1 MSFQKQVYLN
11 QALGNVGQISKAH
24 HSFCNVIPAIAA
36 DEFVKVGSF
45 VQSKATGATNEN
57 EVIGASGKAISGSI
71 LGVVVRDSLKVAGDS
86 TATLAV
92 KKGENC
98 AILTEGSI
106 FIETDLQSQAK
117 KGQYVFLKDA
127 DGTLAFYNTTTQS
140 NYTYTGFR
148 VSKGNDTAT
157 SGLIE
162 ITTARA

>member
-1 MSFQKQVYLN
+1 MSFQKQVNLN

-45 VQSKATGATNEN
+45 VQSSATATNEN

-98 AILTEGSI
+98 AVLNEGSI
-106 FIETDLQSQAK
+106 FIETSLQAK

-127 DGTLAFYNTTTQS
+127 DGTLAFDDTATKAS
-140 NYTYTGFR
+140 HTYTGFR
-148 VSKGNDTAT
+148 VSKGNETAVR
-157 SGLIE
+157 GIIE

>member
-1 MSFQKQVYLN
+1 MSFQKQVNLN
-11 QALGNVGQISKAH
+11 QALGNVGQISKAY

-36 DEFVKVGSF
+36 DENVRVGSF
-45 VQSKATGATNEN
+45 VQSKTSPTNEN
-57 EVIGASGKAISGSI
+57 EVIGASGVAISGSI

-98 AILTEGSI
+98 AVLNEGSI
-106 FIETDLQSQAK
+106 FIETSLQAK

-127 DGTLAFYNTTTQS
+127 DGTLAFDDTATKAS
-140 NYTYTGFR
+140 HTYTGFR
-148 VSKGNDTAT
+148 VSKGHDTT
-157 SGLIE
+157 SAGLIE

>member
-1 MSFQKQVYLN
+1 MSFQKQVNLN

-45 VQSKATGATNEN
+45 VQSKTSPTNEN

-86 TATLAV
+86 TPTLEV

-106 FIETDLQSQAK
+106 FIEVNAQAA
-117 KGQYVFLKDA
+117 KGKYVFLKNT
-127 DGTLAFYNTTTQS
+127 DGSLGFYDTTTQS
-140 NYTYTGFR
+140 DYTYTGFR
-148 VSKGNDTAT
+148 VSKGHDA
-157 SGLIE
+157 SSAGLIE

>member
-1 MSFQKQVYLN
+1 MSFQKQVNAN

-24 HSFCNVIPAIAA
+24 HSFLNVIPAIAA

-45 VQSKATGATNEN
+45 VQSKTSPTNEN
-57 EVIGASGKAISGSI
+57 EVIGASGKQITGSI

-86 TATLAV
+86 TPTLEI

-106 FIETDLQSQAK
+106 FIEVSVEAK

-127 DGTLAFYNTTTQS
+127 DGSLAFDNAATKTS
-140 NYTYTGFR
+140 HTYTGFR
-148 VSKGNDTAT
+148 VSKGNETAAR
-157 SGLIE
+157 GVIE

>member
-1 MSFQKQVYLN
+1 MSFQKQVNLN
-11 QALGNVGQISKAH
+11 QALGNVGQISKAN

-45 VQSKATGATNEN
+45 VQSKTSPTNEN
-57 EVIGASGKAISGSI
+57 EVIGASGKQITGSI

-98 AILTEGSI
+98 AVLNEGSI
-106 FIETDLQSQAK
+106 FIETSLQAK
-117 KGQYVFLKDA
+117 KGQYVFLKDD
-127 DGTLAFYNTTTQS
+127 DGTLAFDNSATKAS
-140 NYTYTGFR
+140 HTYTGFR
-148 VSKGNDTAT
+148 VSKGNETDAR
-157 SGLIE
+157 GVIE

>member
-1 MSFQKQVYLN
+1 MSFQKQVNAN

-24 HSFCNVIPAIAA
+24 HSFLNVIPAIAA
-36 DEFVKVGSF
+36 DDFVKVGSF
-45 VQSKATGATNEN
+45 VQSPTAPTNEN

-86 TATLAV
+86 TPTLEV

-106 FIETDLQSQAK
+106 FIEVNVEAK
-117 KGQYVFLKDA
+117 KGKYVMLQTT
-127 DGTLAFYNTTTQS
+127 DGALGFYDSSTQS
-140 NYTYTGFR
+140 GYTYTGFR

-157 SGLIE
+157 AGLIE

>member
-11 QALGNVGQISKAH
+11 QALGNVGQISKAN

-36 DEFVKVGSF
+36 DDFVKVGSF
-45 VQSKATGATNEN
+45 VQSSATATNEN
-57 EVIGASGKAISGSI
+57 EVVGASGKAISGSI

-98 AILTEGSI
+98 AVLNEGSI
-106 FIETDLQSQAK
+106 FIEVNVIAK
-117 KGQYVFLKDA
+117 KGQYVFLKTD
-127 DGTLAFYNTTTQS
+127 DGTLAFDNAATKAS
-140 NYTYTGFR
+140 HTYTGFR
-148 VSKGNDTAT
+148 VSKGNDAAKA
-157 SGLIE
+157 GLIE

>member
-1 MSFQKQVYLN
+1 MSFQKQVNLN

-45 VQSKATGATNEN
+45 VQSKAAATNEN

-86 TATLAV
+86 TPTLEV

-106 FIETDLQSQAK
+106 FIEVNVQAP
-117 KGQYVFLKDA
+117 KGKYVFLKNT
-127 DGTLAFYNTTTQS
+127 DGSLGFYDTTTQS
-140 NYTYTGFR
+140 DYTYTGFR
-148 VSKGNDTAT
+148 VSKGHDTT
-157 SGLIE
+157 SAGLIE

>member
-1 MSFQKQVYLN
+1 MSFQKQVNLN

-45 VQSKATGATNEN
+45 VQSKAAATNEN
-57 EVIGASGKAISGSI
+57 EVVGASGKQITGSI

-86 TATLAV
+86 TPTLAV

-98 AILTEGSI
+98 AVLNEGSI
-106 FIETDLQSQAK
+106 FIETSLQAK
-117 KGQYVFLKDA
+117 KGQYVFLKTA
-127 DGTLAFYNTTTQS
+127 DGSLGFYNASTQ
-140 NYTYTGFR
+140 NDYTYTGFR

-157 SGLIE
+157 AGIIE

>member
-1 MSFQKQVYLN
+1 MSFQKQVNAN

-24 HSFCNVIPAIAA
+24 HSFLNVIPAIAA
-36 DEFVKVGSF
+36 DDFVKVGSF
-45 VQSKATGATNEN
+45 VQSTAAATNEN
-57 EVIGASGKAISGSI
+57 EVVGASGKQITGSI

-86 TATLAV
+86 TPTLAV

-106 FIETDLQSQAK
+106 FIETSLQAK
-117 KGQYVFLKDA
+117 KGQYVFLKTD
-127 DGTLAFYNTTTQS
+127 DGTLAFDNSATKAS
-140 NYTYTGFR
+140 HTYTGFR

-157 SGLIE
+157 AGIIE

>member
-1 MSFQKQVYLN
+1 MSFQKQVNLN

-45 VQSKATGATNEN
+45 VQSKAAATNEN

-86 TATLAV
+86 TPTLEV

-106 FIETDLQSQAK
+106 FIEVNAQAA
-117 KGQYVFLKDA
+117 KGKYVFLKDA
-127 DGTLAFYNTTTQS
+127 DGSLGFYDTTTQS
-140 NYTYTGFR
+140 DYTYTGFR
-148 VSKGNDTAT
+148 VAKGHDTT
-157 SGLIE
+157 SAGLIE

>member
-1 MSFQKQVYLN
+1 MSFQKQVNLN
-11 QALGNVGQISKAH
+11 QALGNAGQISKAH
-24 HSFCNVIPAIAA
+24 HSFCNVVPAIAA

-45 VQSKATGATNEN
+45 VQSKTSPTNEN

-86 TATLAV
+86 TPTLEV

-106 FIETDLQSQAK
+106 FIEVNAQAA
-117 KGQYVFLKDA
+117 KGKYVFLKNT
-127 DGTLAFYNTTTQS
+127 DGSLGFYDTTTQS
-140 NYTYTGFR
+140 DYTYTGFR
-148 VSKGNDTAT
+148 VSKGHDTT
-157 SGLIE
+157 SAGLIE

>member
-1 MSFQKQVYLN
+1 MSFQKQVNAN

-24 HSFCNVIPAIAA
+24 HSFLNVIPAIAA
-36 DEFVKVGSF
+36 DDFVKVGSF
-45 VQSKATGATNEN
+45 VQSTAAATNEN

-71 LGVVVRDSLKVAGDS
+71 LGVVVRDSLKVAADS

-106 FIETDLQSQAK
+106 FIEVNAIAK
-117 KGQYVFLKDA
+117 KGQYVFLKDT
-127 DGTLAFYNTTTQS
+127 DGSLGFDNTATKAS
-140 NYTYTGFR
+140 YTYTGFR
-148 VSKGNDTAT
+148 VSKGNETDAR
-157 SGLIE
+157 GVIE

>member
-1 MSFQKQVYLN
+1 MSFQKQVNAN

-24 HSFCNVIPAIAA
+24 HSFLNVIPAIAA
-36 DEFVKVGSF
+36 DDFVKVGSF
-45 VQSKATGATNEN
+45 VQSSSTATNEN

-86 TATLAV
+86 TPTLEV

-98 AILTEGSI
+98 AVLNEGSI
-106 FIETDLQSQAK
+106 FIETSLQAK
-117 KGQYVFLKDA
+117 KGQYVFLKTD
-127 DGTLAFYNTTTQS
+127 DGTLAFDNTATKAS
-140 NYTYTGFR
+140 HTYTGFR

-157 SGLIE
+157 AGLIE

>member
-1 MSFQKQVYLN
+1 M
-11 QALGNVGQISKAH
+11 GNVGQISKAY
-24 HSFCNVIPAIAA
+24 HSFCNVITAIAA

-45 VQSKATGATNEN
+45 VQSKTSPTHEN

-98 AILTEGSI
+98 AVLNEGSI
-106 FIETDLQSQAK
+106 FIETSLQAK

-127 DGTLAFYNTTTQS
+127 DGTLAFDNTATKAS
-140 NYTYTGFR
+140 YTYTGFR
-148 VSKGNDTAT
+148 VSKGNETAAR
-157 SGLIE
+157 GVIE

>member
-1 MSFQKQVYLN
+1 MSFQKQVNLN
-11 QALGNVGQISKAH
+11 QALGNVGQISKAY

-36 DEFVKVGSF
+36 DDFVKVGSF
-45 VQSKATGATNEN
+45 VQSKTSPTNEN

-71 LGVVVRDSLKVAGDS
+71 LGVVVRDSLKVTGDS

-106 FIETDLQSQAK
+106 FIETSLQAK
-117 KGQYVFLKDA
+117 KGQYVFLKTD
-127 DGTLAFYNTTTQS
+127 DGTLAFDNAATKAS
-140 NYTYTGFR
+140 HTYTGFR

-157 SGLIE
+157 AGLIE

>member
-1 MSFQKQVYLN
+1 MSFQKQVNLN
-11 QALGNVGQISKAH
+11 QALGNVGQISKAN

-36 DEFVKVGSF
+36 DDFVKVGSF
-45 VQSKATGATNEN
+45 VQSSTSATNEN

-71 LGVVVRDSLKVAGDS
+71 LGVVVRDSLKVTGDS

-106 FIETDLQSQAK
+106 FIEVNAIAK
-117 KGQYVFLKDA
+117 KGQYVFLKDD
-127 DGTLAFYNTTTQS
+127 DGTLAFDNSATKAS
-140 NYTYTGFR
+140 YTYTGFR
-148 VSKGNDTAT
+148 VSKGNETAVR
-157 SGLIE
+157 GVIE

>member
-1 MSFQKQVYLN
+1 MSFQKQVNLN

-45 VQSKATGATNEN
+45 VQSSSTATNEN
-57 EVIGASGKAISGSI
+57 EVVGASGKEISGSI
-71 LGVVVRDSLKVAGDS
+71 LGVVVRDSLKVTGDS
-86 TATLAV
+86 TPTLEV

-106 FIETDLQSQAK
+106 FIEVNAIAK
-117 KGQYVFLKDA
+117 KGQYVFLKTA
-127 DGTLAFYNTTTQS
+127 DGSLGFYNATTQS
-140 NYTYTGFR
+140 DYTYTGFR

-157 SGLIE
+157 AGLIE

>member
-1 MSFQKQVYLN
+1 MSFQKQVNLN
-11 QALGNVGQISKAH
+11 QALGNVGQISKAY

-36 DEFVKVGSF
+36 DENVRVGSF
-45 VQSKATGATNEN
+45 VQSTAAATNEN

-98 AILTEGSI
+98 AVLNEGSI
-106 FIETDLQSQAK
+106 FIETSLQAK
-117 KGQYVFLKDA
+117 KGQYVFLKTD
-127 DGTLAFYNTTTQS
+127 DGTLAFDNSATKAS
-140 NYTYTGFR
+140 YTYTGFR
-148 VSKGNDTAT
+148 VSKGNETAAR
-157 SGLIE
+157 GVIE

>member
-1 MSFQKQVYLN
+1 MSFQKQVNLN
-11 QALGNVGQISKAH
+11 QALGNVGQISKAY

-36 DEFVKVGSF
+36 DENVRVGSF
-45 VQSKATGATNEN
+45 VQSKTSPTNEN

-86 TATLAV
+86 TPTLAV

-106 FIETDLQSQAK
+106 FIEVNAQAA
-117 KGQYVFLKDA
+117 KGKYVFLKTA
-127 DGTLAFYNTTTQS
+127 DGSLGFYNASTQS
-140 NYTYTGFR
+140 DYTYTGFR
-148 VSKGNDTAT
+148 VSKGNETAAR
-157 SGLIE
+157 GVIE

>member
-1 MSFQKQVYLN
+1 MSFQKQVNLN
-11 QALGNVGQISKAH
+11 QALGNAGQISKAH

-45 VQSKATGATNEN
+45 VQSKTSPTNEN
-57 EVIGASGKAISGSI
+57 EVIGASGKQITGSI

-86 TATLAV
+86 TPTLEV

-106 FIETDLQSQAK
+106 FIEVNAVAK

-127 DGTLAFYNTTTQS
+127 DGSLGFYNASTQS
-140 NYTYTGFR
+140 DYTYTGFR

-157 SGLIE
+157 AGLIE

>member
-1 MSFQKQVYLN
+1 MSFQKQVNLN

-24 HSFCNVIPAIAA
+24 HSFLNVIPAIAA

-45 VQSKATGATNEN
+45 VQSKTSPTNEN

-86 TATLAV
+86 TPTLAV

-106 FIETDLQSQAK
+106 FIEVNAIAK
-117 KGQYVFLKDA
+117 KGQYVFLKTA
-127 DGTLAFYNTTTQS
+127 DGTLAFDNNATKES
-140 NYTYTGFR
+140 HTYTGFR
-148 VSKGNDTAT
+148 VSKGNETNAR
-157 SGLIE
+157 GVIE

>member
-1 MSFQKQVYLN
+1 MSFQKQVNLN
-11 QALGNVGQISKAH
+11 QALGNVGQISKAY

-36 DEFVKVGSF
+36 DENVRVGSF
-45 VQSKATGATNEN
+45 VQSKTSPTNEN

-86 TATLAV
+86 TPTLAV

-106 FIETDLQSQAK
+106 FIETSLQAK

-127 DGTLAFYNTTTQS
+127 DGTLAFDDAATKAS
-140 NYTYTGFR
+140 HTYTGFR
-148 VSKGNDTAT
+148 VSKGNETAAR
-157 SGLIE
+157 GVIE

>member
-1 MSFQKQVYLN
+1 MSFQKQVNLK

-24 HSFCNVIPAIAA
+24 HSFCNVISAIAA

-45 VQSKATGATNEN
+45 VQSKAAATNEN

-106 FIETDLQSQAK
+106 FIEVNAIAK
-117 KGQYVFLKDA
+117 KGQYVFLKNT
-127 DGTLAFYNTTTQS
+127 DGSLGFYDTTTQS
-140 NYTYTGFR
+140 DYTYTGFR
-148 VSKGNDTAT
+148 VSKGHDTT
-157 SGLIE
+157 SAGLIE

>member
-1 MSFQKQVYLN
+1 MSFQKQVNLN

-45 VQSKATGATNEN
+45 VQSKAAATNEN

-86 TATLAV
+86 TPTLAV

-106 FIETDLQSQAK
+106 FIEVNAIAK
-117 KGQYVFLKDA
+117 KGQYVFLKTD
-127 DGTLAFYNTTTQS
+127 DGTLAFDNTTTKAS
-140 NYTYTGFR
+140 HTYTGFR
-148 VSKGNDTAT
+148 VSKGNETAAR
-157 SGLIE
+157 GVIE

>member
-1 MSFQKQVYLN
+1 MSFQKQVNLN
-11 QALGNVGQISKAH
+11 QALGNVGQISKAY

-57 EVIGASGKAISGSI
+57 EVIGASGKQISGSI

-86 TATLAV
+86 TPTLEV

-98 AILTEGSI
+98 AVLNEGSI
-106 FIETDLQSQAK
+106 FIETSLQAK
-117 KGQYVFLKDA
+117 KGQYVFLKTA
-127 DGTLAFYNTTTQS
+127 DGSLGFYNASTQ
-140 NYTYTGFR
+140 NDYTYTGFR

-157 SGLIE
+157 AGLIE

>member
-1 MSFQKQVYLN
+1 MSFQKQVNLN

-71 LGVVVRDSLKVAGDS
+71 LGVVVRDSLKVAGNS
-86 TATLAV
+86 TPTLEV

-106 FIETDLQSQAK
+106 FIEVNAIAK
-117 KGQYVFLKDA
+117 KGQYVFLKTA
-127 DGTLAFYNTTTQS
+127 DGSLGFYNATTQS
-140 NYTYTGFR
+140 DYTYTGFR
-148 VSKGNDTAT
+148 VSKGHDTAT
-157 SGLIE
+157 AGLIE

>member
-1 MSFQKQVYLN
+1 MSFQKQVNLN

-45 VQSKATGATNEN
+45 VQSKAAATNEN
-57 EVIGASGKAISGSI
+57 EVVGASGKAISGSI

-86 TATLAV
+86 TPTLAV

-106 FIETDLQSQAK
+106 FIETSLQAK
-117 KGQYVFLKDA
+117 KGQYVFLKTD
-127 DGTLAFYNTTTQS
+127 DGTLAFDNNATKAS
-140 NYTYTGFR
+140 YTYTGFR
-148 VSKGNDTAT
+148 VSKGHDTA
-157 SGLIE
+157 SAGLIE

>member
-1 MSFQKQVYLN
+1 MSFQKQVNLN

-45 VQSKATGATNEN
+45 VQSKTSPTNEN
-57 EVIGASGKAISGSI
+57 EVIGASGKQITGSI

-86 TATLAV
+86 TPTLEV

-106 FIETDLQSQAK
+106 FIEVNAIAK
-117 KGQYVFLKDA
+117 KGQYVFLKTA
-127 DGTLAFYNTTTQS
+127 DGSLGFYNASTQ
-140 NYTYTGFR
+140 NDYTYTGFR

-157 SGLIE
+157 AGIIE

>member
-1 MSFQKQVYLN
+1 MSFQKQVNLN

-45 VQSKATGATNEN
+45 VQSKTSPTNEN
-57 EVIGASGKAISGSI
+57 EVIGASGKQITGSI

-86 TATLAV
+86 TPTLEV

-106 FIETDLQSQAK
+106 FIEVNAIAK
-117 KGQYVFLKDA
+117 KGQYVFLKTA
-127 DGTLAFYNTTTQS
+127 DGSLGFYNASTQ
-140 NYTYTGFR
+140 NDYTYTGFR
-148 VSKGNDTAT
+148 VSKGHDTAT
-157 SGLIE
+157 AGLIE